1 MAARRVACDSLCLLL
16 VGPTWRRLP
25 ECTAVSSSLGL
36 APSSENPR
44 LGPELCVWACRKSS
58 DFLSISEGLRVWGWW
73 WRRAQGGVGSPRLF
87 HGLSP
92 GRQTPRH
99 SVTGGHHSFPP
110 KAPGEPSWVHSGCS
124 RRVWAMAPGMAAP
137 EAGLLLGWL
146 SPSPWGSPHLCPSHP
161 SFWAAEVTG
170 GSVLDLC
177 TQPGSLFSQGSSW
190 TPAPAF
196 LGARV
201 ASQIKA
207 SHSWSGADRGCHSP
221 SSELLLPVGAVP
233 GCPQSQPGR
242 VSPFSCHFCYAGFG
256 CVMLSLLASP
266 GLAVSGSSPP
276 KPGAGCLWVPQASV
290 QVFSSL
296 PDLLQTWQS
305 LHVSVN
311 IHISPWQVTRTSP
324 RGSKKTIQSF

>member
-73 WRRAQGGVGSPRLF
+73 WRGAQGGVGSPRLF

-190 TPAPAF
+190 TPAPRIPGSQSCFPDKGVTF
-196 LGARV
+196 LEWGLPWLSQPFFR
-201 ASQIKA
+201 ASA
-207 SHSWSGADRGCHSP
+207 PRGCCP
-221 SSELLLPVGAVP
+221 RLSSEPAWEGQPFLLPLLLRRLRLCDVKPIGISRTGRLWFFPTQARSRLPVGPP
-233 GCPQSQPGR
+233 GICPGIFQS
-242 VSPFSCHFCYAGFG
+242 
-256 CVMLSLLASP
+256 
-266 GLAVSGSSPP
+266 
-276 KPGAGCLWVPQASV
+276 
-290 QVFSSL
+290 
-296 PDLLQTWQS
+296 T
-305 LHVSVN
+305 
-311 IHISPWQVTRTSP
+311 
-324 RGSKKTIQSF
+324 

>member
-1 MAARRVACDSLCLLL
+1 MFGGGGGEGHKEAWVLLGSSMACLLAGRPHVTLSL
-16 VGPTWRRLP
+16 VG
-25 ECTAVSSSLGL
+25 
-36 APSSENPR
+36 
-44 LGPELCVWACRKSS
+44 
-58 DFLSISEGLRVWGWW
+58 I
-73 WRRAQGGVGSPRLF
+73 
-87 HGLSP
+87 
-92 GRQTPRH
+92 TP
-99 SVTGGHHSFPP
+99 FPP
-110 KAPGEPSWVHSGCS
+110 KLLGSQAGCTVGARGGCGPWPRAWQLQRQACCWGGSALLPGAPHIFAPLTPHSG
-124 RRVWAMAPGMAAP
+124 
-137 EAGLLLGWL
+137 LLKSLG
-146 SPSPWGSPHLCPSHP
+146 
-161 SFWAAEVTG
+161 A
-170 GSVLDLC
+170 
-177 TQPGSLFSQGSSW
+177 QSW
-190 TPAPAF
+190 TCAHSQVACSPKALPGPLPPAF

-207 SHSWSGADRGCHSP
+207 SHSWSGAYRGCHSP

-256 CVMLSLLASP
+256 CVMSSLLASP